1 MENLNLIWDL
11 ENEIWICPY
20 CGAIYDRP
28 ENQKPIIR
36 WCMKCKSEWGIGV
49 DIYE

>member
-1 MENLNLIWDL
+1 MENLNLIWDS
-11 ENEIWICPY
+11 ENENWICPY

-28 ENQKPIIR
+28 ENQKPTIG